1 LADENTLPAPAA
13 GGTDTPAPAPT
24 PAPAGDEPELVDP
37 ADEAAPEGQEETAEA
52 KEQKRL
58 SGSQKLKRKLER
70 AEAELEEYRAKAAM
84 QPAPRPKTL
93 DERIGPPPNPAH
105 FQGNPNGYWAAMAG
119 YEARKGVV
127 EQSVQQEQREAEARE
142 AVRRETLTEAYE
154 SKKDDARAR
163 IPDYDTVVNA
173 KPLRVSNE
181 VSDLLIESDL
191 TAELEYHLAKNPQK
205 LAQLNKMTER
215 QAAKEIGRL
224 ESLLSGPAQN
234 RSTQAPAPIAPL
246 RGGAAGP
253 VKTLSDLATG
263 EDATAYIAARRAAR
277 AKRA

>member
-127 EQSVQQEQREAEARE
+127 EQREAEARE

-234 RSTQAPAPIAPL
+234 RSTQAPAPLAPI

-253 VKTLSDLATG
+253 TKSLADMDM
-263 EDATAYIAARRAAR
+263 DAYVAARKAGRKA
-277 AKRA
+277 

>member
-37 ADEAAPEGQEETAEA
+37 ADELAPEGQEETAEA
-52 KEQKRL
+52 KEQKRE
-58 SGSQKLKRKLER
+58 SGAQRSKRQIERLR
-70 AEAELEEYRAKAAM
+70 AENEELRAKAALAR
-84 QPAPRPKTL
+84 QETKPRTIE
-93 DERIGPPPNPAH
+93 ERIGPAPDPRRY
-105 FQGNPNGYWAAMAG
+105 GGYTSEYYAALSG
-119 YEARKGVV
+119 YEARKGVA
-127 EQSVQQEQREAEARE
+127 EQTIQEEQRQNEARE
-142 AVRRETLTEAYE
+142 AARHEMLAE
-154 SKKDDARAR
+154 SYRSKQDEGRAR
-163 IPDYDTVVNA
+163 LPDFDQVVGA
-173 KPLRVSNE
+173 AQLHVKPVVGE
-181 VSDLLIESDL
+181 MIMESDH

-234 RSTQAPAPIAPL
+234 RSTQAPAPLAPI

-253 VKTLSDLATG
+253 AKSLADMSMD
-263 EDATAYIAARRAAR
+263 EYAAARKAGR
-277 AKRA
+277 KS